1 MVLASRRQARLIAF
15 DFVPTFHST
24 IISGLLPFAVIS
36 MEVYFI
42 LKSMWQEQYYYMF
55 GFLVL
60 VGVLLVVTVAE
71 ITIVCIY
78 SSSKSCI
85 VADCDVLAA
94 VQ

>member
-1 MVLASRRQARLIAF
+1 MR
-15 DFVPTFHST
+15 ST

-55 GFLVL
+55 GFLFL

-71 ITIVCIY
+71 ITIVRIY
-78 SSSKSCI
+78 SSSKSLI
-85 VADCDVLAA
+85 TADCDVFA
-94 VQ
+94 VVQ